1 MIGPIDFNTNLLGYI
16 HLLKGLL
23 RDDLSLHLNNKKYF
37 INKNIRSNALLDKV
51 QTDIVVSI
59 VYN

>member
-37 INKNIRSNALLDKV
+37 INKNIRSNALLR
-51 QTDIVVSI
+51 
-59 VYN
+59 